1 MVELI
6 NASKKNKKGKDNF
19 ALKQVNIKFNKNGLI
34 CIYGGPRSGKSSI
47 INVLGGLDKLSEGQ
61 LMFNGKNVSEFTRTQ
76 LDNYRNTY
84 VSFLFKNNNLFE
96 DKTIAEN
103 INLALDLQ
111 EKKLRRGE
119 MHKIL
124 DAVGLQNIPL
134 KRHVKS
140 LSNIERIRVA
150 IARAIVK
157 NPYMLLADEPTGAL
171 DSIGNREIFEL
182 LKRLSK
188 TKLVI
193 VATQDEETAR
203 KYAEY

>member
-171 DSIGNREIFEL
+171 DSIGNLFLIVPFL
-182 LKRLSK
+182 N
-188 TKLVI
+188 VI
-193 VATQDEETAR
+193 I
-203 KYAEY
+203 